1 MSIFSL
7 SRFSDGHADP
17 IVVPEGVGSSLM
29 SEKGYDSDAQC
40 ISTPKQQVPVI
51 GHPNTA
57 SNTQP
62 YMSSLR
68 NAYQGKLNDRKDQ
81 QLSSEKIANLADEQ
95 HLGHGEIS
103 TSQLS
108 LACPVPTSPQPHD
121 SVLDLSCVTHRVS
134 SPLPNA
140 TNFSVHNRAV
150 EPSRPFSMSEKS
162 GSTAGN
168 GRGITPPWSLNG
180 GKNRFYATVARQ
192 GLHVANQPNV
202 AQVSYGRSSES
213 LDGISSEIMFTKT
226 RQQHSRE
233 SSSELRSVHLGDMNI
248 PQVLA
253 PSTSTSSRILSE
265 NPSVDEDGQ
274 ANVYSTRSFSDQY
287 HDCVG
292 QGRAHTPSWGNNGLG
307 SKPGHRRD
315 ASSFYSPKSSIASAE
330 MPTDFHFPGLD
341 ARVNSPLGSAQEV
354 STNDAPAA
362 SVADTLKHDPNKTAD
377 RIAMDSPN
385 TDSNEPDLQTDAL
398 KSKFVEQFGI
408 NKPVSFSRSLSNGS
422 IDQQD
427 LPPRKVSVGWMSGGR
442 RLGYGYT
449 LVSENEDRDQEIGT
463 KSNPT
468 VGSENQG
475 EGERNGDEL
484 ENTTR
489 SSNREFTGKDHRRQS
504 SSSNRD
510 VQGSGSLSPRHFSG
524 ATTLIRATRASESTD
539 ASSGGSSF
547 WERLLSRGNDQ
558 IGTGKLAAFRD
569 RFKSSETEQYPKRSL
584 WLENENRGVL
594 DRWTEMRF
602 PLSSETDQC
611 DTVKDEHESVV
622 QSDSDMN
629 QIGSLPRKRTRAK
642 FRVLNRGRRRSNAS
656 HRPIF
661 PVKRSHRSETSDY
674 DSNPRVYYRY
684 SDPESDQHYREH
696 IRRFRPND
704 GQDDWAF
711 ADRGSLEMHSEPE

>member
-1 MSIFSL
+1 
-7 SRFSDGHADP
+7 
-17 IVVPEGVGSSLM
+17 M

-51 GHPNTA
+51 GHPNTVT
-57 SNTQP
+57 NTQP
-62 YMSSLR
+62 DMSPLR
-68 NAYQGKLNDRKDQ
+68 NPYQGKLSGRKDQ
-81 QLSSEKIANLADEQ
+81 QLSPERIANLADEQ
-95 HLGHGEIS
+95 HLEHGEIS

-121 SVLDLSCVTHRVS
+121 SLPDLSCVTHRVS
-134 SPLPNA
+134 SPLPNT
-140 TNFSVHNRAV
+140 TNFSFHNRAV
-150 EPSRPFSMSEKS
+150 EPSGPILMSEKP
-162 GSTAGN
+162 GSSVGN

-180 GKNRFYATVARQ
+180 GKGRFYATVARR
-192 GLHVANQPNV
+192 GLHVANQPNL

-213 LDGISSEIMFTKT
+213 LDGSNSEIMFTKT

-253 PSTSTSSRILSE
+253 PSTSTSSRVLSE

-274 ANVYSTRSFSDQY
+274 VKVYSTRSLSDQY

-292 QGRAHTPSWGNNGLG
+292 QRRAHTPSWGNNGLG
-307 SKPGHRRD
+307 SKPAHRRD

-330 MPTDFHFPGLD
+330 MPTDSHFPGLD
-341 ARVNSPLGSAQEV
+341 SRVNSPLESAREV
-354 STNDAPAA
+354 STKDAPAA
-362 SVADTLKHDPNKTAD
+362 SVADTLQHDPYKAAD
-377 RIAMDSPN
+377 RIAMDSPK

-449 LVSENEDRDQEIGT
+449 LVSEDEDNDREIGT
-463 KSNPT
+463 DSNPT
-468 VGSENQG
+468 AGSENQG

-484 ENTTR
+484 ENTTK
-489 SSNREFTGKDHRRQS
+489 SFDRESTGKDHGRQS
-504 SSSNRD
+504 LSSNRD
-510 VQGSGSLSPRHFSG
+510 VQGSGTLSSRHFSG
-524 ATTLIRATRASESTD
+524 ATTLIKATRTSESTD

-558 IGTGKLAAFRD
+558 IGTGKMAAVRD
-569 RFKSSETEQYPKRSL
+569 RCFRSSETEQYPKRSM
-584 WLENENRGVL
+584 WLENENKGVL
-594 DRWTEMRF
+594 DRWTGMRF
-602 PLSSETDQC
+602 PLSSGTGQC
-611 DTVKDEHESVV
+611 DTAKDEHESVV

-642 FRVLNRGRRRSNAS
+642 FRVLNRKRRRNNAS

-661 PVKRSHRSETSDY
+661 PVKRSHRPETSDR
-674 DSNPRVYYRY
+674 DSNPRVHYRY
-684 SDPESDQHYREH
+684 SDPESDQYYRKH
-696 IRRFRPND
+696 IRRFHPND